1 MFSHFEKGIKDIKC
15 SKFIGFPDLIK
26 LIQNNPNAHKI
37 ETIRNLRKNGDE
49 LYKSLKSELP
59 NITPSCM
66 VKLRNLEDDQFDQ
79 NFIQFSQ
86 YLYYDIDKW
95 NAEEYK
101 SYFINRYG
109 HQASMI
115 CISSSGGGISVLF
128 KIKNTITK
136 DNFSEIWQ
144 TVRDNLLS
152 DEPIDNN
159 SKGIGRAMFIS
170 NDPSVFYNYEN
181 ELEVE
186 VKNPIEGSYKKT
198 GKQSKTCKDFINNL
212 ISPFS
217 IISID
222 RVLQKITTHTIV
234 PVANPIIDFRPVEY
248 VEVYIPKIIKDG
260 TVGFPEVG
268 PIKIRV

>member
-1 MFSHFEKGIKDIKC
+1 MIYI
-15 SKFIGFPDLIK
+15 
-26 LIQNNPNAHKI
+26 
-37 ETIRNLRKNGDE
+37 
-49 LYKSLKSELP
+49 SL
-59 NITPSCM
+59 
-66 VKLRNLEDDQFDQ
+66 
-79 NFIQFSQ
+79 
-86 YLYYDIDKW
+86 
-95 NAEEYK
+95 
-101 SYFINRYG
+101 
-109 HQASMI
+109 
-115 CISSSGGGISVLF
+115 SGGGISVLF

-136 DNFSEIWQ
+136 NNFSEIWQ

-152 DEPIDNN
+152 DEPIDYN

-198 GKQSKTCKDFINNL
+198 GKQSKTCKDFIYNL

-234 PVANPIIDFRPVEY
+234 PVANPIIDFKPVEY

-260 TVGFPEVG
+260 TKHIIYTSMIHALVYLNPE
-268 PIKIRV
+268 IDKEYIFSFLCE